1 MYLNQKKYIISMSS
15 NTEIE
20 IVSQEKYANKIIDA
34 LKALVKSA
42 ICQGFG
48 KHSFLVRDH
57 IKYIKKIEASNDPEM
72 TVIYTA
78 KKLFP
83 NEVAYLE
90 KIEKIHVKYNGD
102 VLSKFEELYTLY
114 YQLSKEKPQ
123 TQSIFNRG

>member
-1 MYLNQKKYIISMSS
+1 MSS

-72 TVIYTA
+72 NVIYTA

-102 VLSKFEELYTLY
+102 VLSKFEELYALY

-123 TQSIFNRG
+123 RRKVSLTEAEDILAELLV

>member
-1 MYLNQKKYIISMSS
+1 MPS

-48 KHSFLVRDH
+48 KHSFLVHDH

-72 TVIYTA
+72 HVIYTA

-90 KIEKIHVKYNGD
+90 KIKKIHVKYNGD
-102 VLSKFEELYTLY
+102 VLFKYEELYALY

-123 TQSIFNRG
+123 RRKVSLTEAEDILAELLV